1 MRMTKS
7 QALLPRADDAGTMQI
22 SSRQLKALHS
32 LAVFG
37 DWARPM
43 DIGARDGSH
52 HTMTL
57 RSLVKKG
64 LAARRLRGSLLNQI
78 RGSELYDRLS
88 KIKQG
93 RSAPRGSYIYR
104 ITRAGRKAIGR

>member
-1 MRMTKS
+1 MKATPKQLTDR
-7 QALLPRADDAGTMQI
+7 QRDLLG
-22 SSRQLKALHS
+22 S

-52 HTMTL
+52 HTATL
-57 RSLVKKG
+57 RALVKKG
-64 LAARRLRGSLLNQI
+64 LAERRLRGSLLNQI
-78 RGSELYDRLS
+78 RGSKVYERLA
-88 KIKQG
+88 KMKKRD

-104 ITRAGRKAIGR
+104 ITPSGRKVVP